1 MEEATFGAGCFWGV
15 ETAYRQLSGV
25 QSTSVG
31 YLGGSL
37 ENPTYQQVCSGQTG
51 HAEVVR
57 IQYDPAQVSYSDL
70 LDLFWKIHDP
80 TTLNRQGPDMGT
92 QYRSAIF
99 FHTPEQQAAAET
111 AKTQMEAG
119 GQFPNPIVTEIT
131 PVSELYMAEDY
142 HQQYF
147 EKRGVPFLPV
157 VHEKSNKIQER

>member
-15 ETAYRQLSGV
+15 ETAFRELSGV

-31 YLGGSL
+31 YLGGDF

-57 IQYDPAQVSYSDL
+57 VEYDPTQMSYQDL
-70 LDLFWKIHDP
+70 LDLFWKIHDA

-99 FHTPEQQAAAET
+99 FHTPEQQASAEAAK
-111 AKTQMEAG
+111 ARLEAS
-119 GQFPNPIVTEIT
+119 GQYSNPIVTEIT
-131 PVSELYMAEDY
+131 PVSDFYRAEDY

-147 EKRGVPFLPV
+147 EKRSSAHSF
-157 VHEKSNKIQER
+157 